1 MNFICG
7 FILSS
12 PLTEGTSE
20 ADVFA
25 LVVGLM
31 DDGSCLP
38 GAIGR
43 GNGGRG
49 AAASNKYGFAG
60 MYNQQMPKLNKLVYQ
75 VDALLPRV
83 APRIAAH
90 LQNVGIST
98 SLLFVPGWALTM
110 FTNKLSPK
118 QAGPIFD
125 YIMQHGFKALVRLC
139 LPPRCL

>member
-1 MNFICG
+1 MAQVISPGYVQGMNFICG

-75 VDALLPRV
+75 VDA
-83 APRIAAH
+83 AA
-90 LQNVGIST
+90 T
-98 SLLFVPGWALTM
+98 RRT
-110 FTNKLSPK
+110 
-118 QAGPIFD
+118 
-125 YIMQHGFKALVRLC
+125 
-139 LPPRCL
+139 